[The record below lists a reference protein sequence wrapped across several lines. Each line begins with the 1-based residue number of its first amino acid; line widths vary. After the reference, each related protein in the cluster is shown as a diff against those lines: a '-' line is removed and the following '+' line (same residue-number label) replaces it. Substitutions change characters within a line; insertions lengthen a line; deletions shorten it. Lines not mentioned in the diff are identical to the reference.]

1 MLRLAYPA
9 DVEAL
14 LTRPSPTR
22 RCSPGSTSGLAGW
35 PRSPRWRWAAMP
47 AQIDPVTRDRF
58 LGDAAGI
65 GVDLV
70 GAWIDGNG
78 IAPVILGVE
87 RVLG

>member
-1 MLRLAYPA
+1 MPASGWLA
-9 DVEAL
+9 V
-14 LTRPSPTR
+14 S
-22 RCSPGSTSGLAGW
+22 
-35 PRSPRWRWAAMP
+35 SPRNSARARIDFAGSPRPTLGVEWEFAL
-47 AQIDPVTRDRF
+47 IDPVTRDRF